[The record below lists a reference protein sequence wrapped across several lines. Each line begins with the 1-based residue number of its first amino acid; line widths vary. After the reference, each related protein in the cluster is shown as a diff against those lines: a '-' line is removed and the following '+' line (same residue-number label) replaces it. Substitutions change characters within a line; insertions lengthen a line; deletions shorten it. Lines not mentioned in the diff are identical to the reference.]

1 MAIPAFAAY
10 HGKTSAEHQ
19 NQFDKLSK
27 DGFRIISLSVYD
39 DPDSAR
45 YAAVWVKQS
54 GPAWAAVHNMNA
66 AAYQTA
72 FNDWTKK
79 GYLPRIISVT
89 GSGSDLKFAGTFEK
103 GSASVWLCKFGLTDG
118 PDTQSGT
125 LAFYNKWAI
134 QNNCIPISVSI
145 YGSGSHRR
153 YAAVWMPN
161 TKRVMWGWRGAETSS
176 GYQTW
181 FNAFTQIPF
190 RPDYVALSEGK
201 IYSSIFRGDGIGEWQ
216 ARHNMTSAG
225 YQTEFDKLT
234 KQGFLP
240 IRVQG
245 GGSGGGTRY
254 AAIFAKQVE
263 PDDRVWTVTGAANS
277 KLVKFDNAIKSFMQA
292 NGIRAG
298 QFAIGRAGK
307 VIYARGYTWAE
318 PGWMITQPTSMMRL
332 ASISKAFACAGIQ
345 ACYDKK
351 LLKKTDRIF
360 PLLGITTKAL
370 SSQSPDAKIDT
381 ITIQNLIDHAGGW
394 DSTMGFDPV
403 FSMRKIALD
412 LGLNGP
418 VSKRDIARYMYGAPL
433 QFAPGSKSQ
442 YSNFGYL
449 LMGLAIEQVTG
460 KAFID
465 WVKQEVLKA
474 EGLDDEVFVSLT
486 NRSQK
491 RADEMP
497 CDDPGLGLPAQDPK
511 SDLLVPCCYGG
522 EGWMTERMDS
532 GGGLC
537 SSASALVRFI
547 SRHAAWGVGGRAA
560 GSARSGGMAGV
571 SSLMVSRGDG
581 VDYAYVFN
589 TRKFPA
595 GPLDTFNNQL
605 TTLFD
610 TVTIPV

>member
-1 MAIPAFAAY
+1 MSIPEFVAY
-10 HGKTSAEHQ
+10 HGKSSAEHQ
-19 NQFDKLSK
+19 KQFDKLSPA
-27 DGFRIISLSVYD
+27 GFRIISLSVYG
-39 DPDSAR
+39 DPDSAS

-54 GPAWAAVHNMNA
+54 GPAWAAIHNMDA
-66 AAYQTA
+66 TAYQKA
-72 FNDWTKK
+72 FDDWTKK
-79 GYLPRIISVT
+79 GYLPRILSVT

-103 GSASVWLCKFGLTDG
+103 GKAPVWLCKFGLTDG
-118 PDTQSGT
+118 GDTLPGS
-125 LAFYNKWAI
+125 LAFFHKWAI

-145 YGSGSHRR
+145 YGSGSDRR

-161 TKRVMWGWRGAETSS
+161 DNRVMWGWRGAETSD
-176 GYQTW
+176 GYQQW

-190 RPDYVALSEGK
+190 RPDYVAVSDNKL
-201 IYSSIFRGDGIGEWQ
+201 YCSIFRGDGIGDWQ
-216 ARHNMTSAG
+216 GRHNMTSAG
-225 YQTEFDKLT
+225 YQAEFDKLT
-234 KQGFLP
+234 KQGYLP

-254 AAIFAKQVE
+254 AALFTKQVL
-263 PDDRVWTVTGAANS
+263 PDARVWTATGAAS
-277 KLVKFDNAIKSFMQA
+277 AKLVKFDNAIKAFMQS
-292 NGIRAG
+292 NGVRSG

-307 VIYARGYTWAE
+307 VVYARGYTWAE

-351 LLKKTDRIF
+351 ILKKTDKIF
-360 PLLGITTKAL
+360 PLLGITSKAL
-370 SSQSPDAKIDT
+370 SSQTPNAKIDT

-394 DSTMGFDPV
+394 DSTMGFDAV

-418 VSKRDIARYMYGAPL
+418 VSKRDIARYMYGEPL
-433 QFAPGSKSQ
+433 QFAPGSKTQ
-442 YSNFGYL
+442 YSNLGYL
-449 LMGLAIEQVTG
+449 LMGLAIEKVSGQG
-460 KAFID
+460 FLD
-465 WVKQEVLKA
+465 FVKKEVLTA
-474 EGLDDEVFVSLT
+474 EGLNDEVFVSLT
-486 NRSQK
+486 RRDQK

-497 CDDPGLGLPAQDPK
+497 CDDPGLGLPAQDPQ
-511 SDLLVPCCYGG
+511 SSLLAPYCYGG
-522 EGWMTERMDS
+522 EGWMSERMDS

-581 VDYAYVFN
+581 VDYAYIFN

-595 GPLDTFNNQL
+595 GPLTSFDTQL
-605 TTLFD
+605 SGLFD
-610 TVTIPV
+610 TVTIPA